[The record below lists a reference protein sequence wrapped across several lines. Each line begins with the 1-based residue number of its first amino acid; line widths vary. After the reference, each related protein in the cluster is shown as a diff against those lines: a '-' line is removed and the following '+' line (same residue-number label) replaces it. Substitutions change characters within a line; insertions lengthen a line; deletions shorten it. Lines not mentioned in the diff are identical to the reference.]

1 MIRMKTGPKQFSYGV
16 GAIAVLA
23 VSLALALI
31 VYGLAL
37 LQYDFF
43 NLLAWVFGPWG
54 VYTVAYSLMAGRES
68 TYYLVWGA
76 IMVAIA
82 IFGGFYRVVP
92 WFLVLG
98 ILVIVLAVI
107 GVIAYMKGK
116 T

>member
-1 MIRMKTGPKQFSYGV
+1 MKTGPKQFSYGV

-23 VSLALALI
+23 ISLALALI
-31 VYGLAL
+31 MYGLAVL
-37 LQYDFF
+37 PYDLF
-43 NLLAWVFGPWG
+43 NLLAWIFGPWG

-68 TYYLVWGA
+68 TYYLVWGT
-76 IMVAIA
+76 IMVAVA
-82 IFGGFYRVVP
+82 IFGAFYRVVP
-92 WFLVLG
+92 WFIVLG